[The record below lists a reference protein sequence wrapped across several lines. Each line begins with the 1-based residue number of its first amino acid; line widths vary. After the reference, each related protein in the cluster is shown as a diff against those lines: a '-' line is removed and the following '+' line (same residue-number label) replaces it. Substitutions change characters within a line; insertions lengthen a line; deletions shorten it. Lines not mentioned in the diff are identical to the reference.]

1 MMKTSKSAA
10 MFAKVDEWKNSGQ
23 TLREFA
29 AASSL
34 SKSTFEY
41 WIRKRRESLVSS
53 PAFVELSPMVQPRV
67 IIGATPKQQE
77 PDAQAQIVFTF
88 PSGMCIKVYG

>member
-1 MMKTSKSAA
+1 MRRGKSAA
-10 MFAKVDEWKNSGQ
+10 MFAKVDEWQESEL

-29 AASSL
+29 ASIGL
-34 SKSTFEY
+34 SKSAFEY
-41 WIRKRRESLVSS
+41 WVYKRRKSLSN
-53 PAFVELSPMVQPRV
+53 PASFVELSPLVNPRV
-67 IIGATPKQQE
+67 IIETTPKQLE